1 MNERGHAS
9 GEYLVVPAVRRGQGG
24 AHAQVAITIHATS
37 DHAFWADLTMEVDK
51 CGGVFVATY
60 EALVLGTLVDM
71 ELELPDG
78 GDPIAVTGVVRW
90 TRPHIEGSD
99 GATGVGVKFLSL
111 TDDER
116 RRVVHFSE
124 KIRQPM
130 IFDLDEAP
138 IRSRRG
144 AAA

>member
-1 MNERGHAS
+1 MTERGHAS

-24 AHAQVAITIHATS
+24 AHARVAIMIHATS
-37 DHAFWADLTMEVDK
+37 EHAFWADLMMEADK
-51 CGGVFVATY
+51 GGVFVATY
-60 EALVLGTLVDM
+60 EPLALGTLVDM

-78 GDPIAVTGVVRW
+78 GDVISVTGVVRW

-111 TDDER
+111 TDNER
-116 RRVVHFSE
+116 RRVIHFSE

-144 AAA
+144 NAA